1 LVSHTG
7 PLPLP
12 VKFNAEISKYLVRL
26 SGQFLWS
33 VDVLLIESL
42 HDFGMLSGEVN
53 DLHSDSF
60 ED

>member
-12 VKFNAEISKYLVRL
+12 VRFNAKISKYLVRL

-33 VDVLLIESL
+33 VDVLLLESL

-53 DLHSDSF
+53 DLRRNF
-60 ED
+60 LED